1 MTREHV
7 YIVGAGF
14 SYYAGLPLQ
23 ADFTKALL
31 EPRDDEE
38 YTLLPLIEHLGRFVG
53 AAFDHH
59 KSAQALFWP
68 NLEDVFTNIDMA
80 ANTGHHLGPA
90 YAPSK
95 LRTTRRVLLARMM
108 CMLQERLSKAEAK
121 KGAQWVQLNKLFKKL
136 DIENSA
142 FISMNWDTVI
152 EQRLSQVRGF
162 DSIDYKCGAIAG
174 AFPLKSVVVAKR
186 RLPAKPEKIPL
197 VKMHGSVNWLYCDS
211 CRQLYWFQ
219 PENALAVAMQLITV
233 KEGKEI
239 GLDDITG
246 CAKWCC
252 PTCRTVPLTT
262 RIATFSFLKALD
274 FPMFEKSWLSAEAL
288 LRHAEKWIFIGYSLP
303 AADFEFKHLLKRV
316 QLSRPEPPE
325 FVVITGGPPE
335 ATKNTYRNYQGFFG
349 RGIRRDEKGQGPK
362 SFFSDGL
369 TEDAINA
376 IHV

>member
-1 MTREHV
+1 MARDHV

-14 SYYAGLPLQ
+14 SHYAGLPLQ

-38 YTLLPLIEHLGRFVG
+38 YTLLPLIEHLSRFVS
-53 AAFDHH
+53 AAFGHS
-59 KSAQALFWP
+59 KSAAFTFWP

-80 ANTGHHLGPA
+80 ANTGHHLGPD

-108 CMLQERLSKAEAK
+108 CMLQERLSKAEAR
-121 KGAQWVQLNKLFKKL
+121 KGPEWAQLNKLFKEL

-152 EQRLSQVRGF
+152 EQRLSQVRGLN
-162 DSIDYKCGAIAG
+162 SIDYRCGAIAG
-174 AFPLKSVVVAKR
+174 AFPAKSKIIVKC
-186 RLPAKPEKIPL
+186 RLPAKPEKMPL

-211 CRQLYWFQ
+211 CRQLYWFRA
-219 PENALAVAMQLITV
+219 EDALSVAMQLITV
-233 KEGKEI
+233 KEGTEL
-239 GLDDITG
+239 GLDDISA

-274 FPMFEKSWLSAEAL
+274 FPMFEKSWLSAESL
-288 LRHAEKWIFIGYSLP
+288 LRRAEKWIFIGYSLP
-303 AADFEFKHLLKRV
+303 AADFVFKHLLKRV
-316 QLSRPEPPE
+316 QLSRPEPPK
-325 FVVITGGPPE
+325 FVVITGGPQE

-349 RGIRRDEKGQGPK
+349 LGIRRDEKGLEPK

-369 TEDAINA
+369 TEDAIKA
-376 IHV
+376 IHA